1 MSVLRSFKVLEGW
14 ILVECT
20 VEAHVWRYSGIAS
33 LLKRQVDGQT
43 RCLAAEAP
51 TEPEFAKARTTS
63 LDSFKL
69 VRLLLVRGSSPSL
82 GRDVWHCDCEA
93 EGDRV
98 AKKGASSEATATT
111 SVKK

>member
-82 GRDVWHCDCEA
+82 GMCGTVIVRQREIGWRRRERAARQRQPHQ
-93 EGDRV
+93 
-98 AKKGASSEATATT
+98 
-111 SVKK
+111 